1 MIFKNSAFD
10 FCFIFSV
17 SSSELTHRQRQK
29 DRQKVE
35 NNLLGLI
42 HISRKNPHTLMRL
55 SDIVDDE
62 NIDFLTLSV
71 SITSLFL
78 YLKVHHPGYFYFCL
92 LIFLYIV
99 CFSVSLITLFLNLY
113 LYFLFLFCFIV
124 LFPRFV
130 SPLFYL
136 ILSKSVYVSDIFL
149 LKQYFSILNQTF
161 LSICFFSVNPFLY
174 LIL

>member
-62 NIDFLTLSV
+62 NIDFLTLS
-71 SITSLFL
+71 ITSLFL
-78 YLKVHHPGYFYFCL
+78 YLKVHHPGYFY
-92 LIFLYIV
+92 
-99 CFSVSLITLFLNLY
+99 SVF
-113 LYFLFLFCFIV
+113 
-124 LFPRFV
+124 
-130 SPLFYL
+130 
-136 ILSKSVYVSDIFL
+136 
-149 LKQYFSILNQTF
+149 
-161 LSICFFSVNPFLY
+161 
-174 LIL
+174 

>member
-78 YLKVHHPGYFYFCL
+78 YLKVHHPGYFY
-92 LIFLYIV
+92 
-99 CFSVSLITLFLNLY
+99 SVF
-113 LYFLFLFCFIV
+113 
-124 LFPRFV
+124 
-130 SPLFYL
+130 
-136 ILSKSVYVSDIFL
+136 
-149 LKQYFSILNQTF
+149 
-161 LSICFFSVNPFLY
+161 
-174 LIL
+174 

>member
-99 CFSVSLITLFLNLY
+99 CFSVSLITHFLNLY
-113 LYFLFLFCFIV
+113 LYFSLSVLFYCVVSSFCF
-124 LFPRFV
+124 
-130 SPLFYL
+130 SA
-136 ILSKSVYVSDIFL
+136 ILSDSFQKCLCVRYVAF
-149 LKQYFSILNQTF
+149 Y
-161 LSICFFSVNPFLY
+161 
-174 LIL
+174 

>member
-113 LYFLFLFCFIV
+113 LNFLFLFCFIV

-130 SPLFYL
+130 SPLFYR

-161 LSICFFSVNPFLY
+161 LSICILSVNPNLY
-174 LIL
+174 FIL